1 MDRFRRFIAHSNIS
15 FKQHQFDGVQ
25 WCVNNETRDDP
36 LVRSIRGGFI
46 ADEMGLGK
54 TIMAIGTCVANL
66 LPRTLIVLP
75 SVLINQWY
83 NEILRTTGHKSLIF
97 HGPDQKK
104 ISMLELESAPFVI
117 TSYGIISNLKRT
129 IALSVAK
136 GAGERLESVDD
147 SQRILKKNID
157 DELSFVCPL
166 HNIVWN
172 RVIFDEAHHLRNKN
186 RQFYGA
192 RNLKTDIRWLITGT
206 PIQNKRADFYNLCRV
221 IGRPASFF
229 TDYDNFDALSDNFIL
244 RRTKASANVV
254 LPTLVVDN
262 EIVPW
267 KSESERVLS
276 EDIHLSL
283 KAAQQ
288 ADKLKLFIRAR
299 QICILPFMIRE
310 KLQQMNNDFIVRGD
324 HSGTVA
330 QCSSKMD
337 SVIDTLLSRKG
348 NGNGKLVFC
357 HFKEEIDT
365 IIARLSA
372 NGLTNVSSFDGR
384 TRQSQRHIKLAQ
396 KFEVLVLQIQTGC
409 EGLNLQNDYCEVY
422 FVSPHWNPS
431 IEDQAVARCHR
442 IGQSKPVQVFKF
454 VMDSFDCVV
463 SDIPNL
469 TLDQYVAMTQQSKR
483 NISNTILPIPAITQ

>member
-1 MDRFRRFIAHSNIS
+1 MALASPPMDRFRRFIAHSNIS

-25 WCVNNETRDDP
+25 WCVNNETREDP
-36 LVRSIRGGFI
+36 HIHGGFI

-75 SVLINQWY
+75 SVLITQWY
-83 NEILRTTGHKSLIF
+83 GEILRTTGHKPLIF
-97 HGPDQKK
+97 HGTHKKK
-104 ISMLELESAPFVI
+104 ITMSQLETAPLVI
-117 TSYGIISNLKRT
+117 TSYGIISNLK
-129 IALSVAK
+129 
-136 GAGERLESVDD
+136 
-147 SQRILKKNID
+147 KNVD
-157 DELSFVCPL
+157 DELYFVCPL
-166 HNIVWN
+166 HNIAWN
-172 RVIFDEAHHLRNKN
+172 RIIFDEAHHLRNKN

-206 PIQNKRADFYNLCRV
+206 PIQNKRADFYNLCRI
-221 IGRPASFF
+221 IGLPASFF
-229 TDYDNFDALSDNFIL
+229 TNSDNFDALSDNFIL

-254 LPTLVVDN
+254 LPELVVDN
-262 EIVPW
+262 ETVPW
-267 KSESERVLS
+267 KSEPERILS
-276 EDIHLSL
+276 QDIHLSL

-310 KLQQMNNDFIVRGD
+310 KLQQMNDDFIVRDD
-324 HSGTVA
+324 HSETVTH
-330 QCSSKMD
+330 CSSKLD
-337 SVIDTLLSRKG
+337 SVVETILSRKG
-348 NGNGKLVFC
+348 NGCGKLVFC

-365 IIARLSA
+365 IISRLAR
-372 NGLTNVSSFDGR
+372 NGMTNVSSFDGR
-384 TRQSQRHIKLAQ
+384 TRQSLRNIKLAQ

-409 EGLNLQNDYCEVY
+409 EGLNLQNDYSEVY

-442 IGQSKPVQVFKF
+442 IGQSKPVHVFKF
-454 VMDSFDCVV
+454 VMDSFDTVV

-469 TLDQYVAMTQQSKR
+469 TLDQYVALTQSTKR
-483 NISNTILPIPAITQ
+483 NISNTILHIPAPSLIPAQ

>member
-1 MDRFRRFIAHSNIS
+1 MALASPSMDRFRRFIAHSNIS

-25 WCVNNETRDDP
+25 WCVNNETREDQP
-36 LVRSIRGGFI
+36 IHGGFI

-54 TIMAIGTCVANL
+54 TIMAIGTCVTNL

-75 SVLINQWY
+75 SVLITQWY
-83 NEILRTTGHKSLIF
+83 SEILRTTGHKPLIF
-97 HGPDQKK
+97 HGHHKKK
-104 ISMLELESAPFVI
+104 ITMSDLETAPIVI
-117 TSYGIISNLKRT
+117 TSYGIISNLKKNVDVD
-129 IALSVAK
+129 VADV
-136 GAGERLESVDD
+136 S
-147 SQRILKKNID
+147 
-157 DELSFVCPL
+157 SFVCPL
-166 HNIVWN
+166 HNITWN
-172 RVIFDEAHHLRNKN
+172 RIIFDEAHHLRNKN

-206 PIQNKRADFYNLCRV
+206 PIQNKRTDFYNLCRV
-221 IGRPASFF
+221 IGLPASFF
-229 TDYDNFDALSDNFIL
+229 TNTANFDALSDNFIL

-254 LPTLVVDN
+254 LPALVVDN

-267 KSESERVLS
+267 KSEPERILS
-276 EDIHLSL
+276 QDIHLSL

-310 KLQQMNNDFIVRGD
+310 KLQQMNDDFIVRGD
-324 HSGTVA
+324 HSETVTH
-330 QCSSKMD
+330 CSSKMD
-337 SVIDTLLSRKG
+337 SVVETILSRKG
-348 NGNGKLVFC
+348 NGCGKLVFC

-384 TRQSQRHIKLAQ
+384 TRQSLRHIKLAQ

-409 EGLNLQNDYCEVY
+409 EGLNLQNDYSEVY

-442 IGQSKPVQVFKF
+442 IGQSKPVHVFKF
-454 VMDSFDCVV
+454 VMVSFDSVL

-469 TLDQYVAMTQQSKR
+469 TLDQYVAMTQRSKR
-483 NISNTILPIPAITQ
+483 IISNTILPIPIPALIPTQ